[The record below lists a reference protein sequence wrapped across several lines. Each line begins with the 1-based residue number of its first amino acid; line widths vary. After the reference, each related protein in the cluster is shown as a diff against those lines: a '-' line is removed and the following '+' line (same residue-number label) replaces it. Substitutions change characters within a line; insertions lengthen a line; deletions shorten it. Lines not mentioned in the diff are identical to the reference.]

1 LDPSDHT
8 SMVRRGTEHWD
19 PNPGSPLRARSL
31 IPAGNPLTGRLN
43 YPKWVVNL
51 MAAKKT
57 GVSLIE
63 ASADRIVVDTR
74 VGRIIIEPES
84 VRFHRSGRG
93 RGRVLLGPDSSD

>member
-1 LDPSDHT
+1 MARKETESWHPTPDSP
-8 SMVRRGTEHWD
+8 RRT
-19 PNPGSPLRARSL
+19 RSL
-31 IPAGNPLTGRLN
+31 IPAWNPLRGRLN
-43 YPKWVVNL
+43 YPKGVANL

-74 VGRIIIEPES
+74 VGRVIIEAES

-93 RGRVLLGPDSSD
+93 RGRVILGPDSTD